1 MSAPLPDFRR
11 ILLDAIERTGTFEDA
26 AAREAIYARARRA
39 VLGHA
44 REAGAEDLDVIAAHL
59 DAAISSIEEELAL
72 AQWQAME
79 LEQAALERAAE
90 HDAVA
95 DGHEAEV
102 FDHSAEPAD
111 VEPPRDTSRERV
123 GEGAFAAESAAPQ
136 RDFLHLPAATHPEDV
151 TRDGRPSA
159 PRRAARF
166 GTGLLSPF
174 RLAMA
179 GVLLLALI
187 GGALLLRL
195 ILDDGAARRLVLPA
209 GSDLT
214 GPAAIGRDIRVAAEP
229 GLETPA
235 FRLVDESTERVAN
248 LTIPLDDAAAPRGV
262 EASIAVA
269 KSANPVPA
277 ALLRVEYRTTQATAQ
292 YDVYLDPATG
302 AAELAGSAAAGNAAV
317 QDGGDV
323 WRVTIRAPHPDG
335 VLFQKPNIQIFPA
348 VGRAP
353 GVSEDAATGALVVTA
368 LDAAPL

>member
-1 MSAPLPDFRR
+1 LELSAPLPDFRR

-26 AAREAIYARARRA
+26 AAREAIYARAHRA

-90 HDAVA
+90 REAVA
-95 DGHEAEV
+95 DGHEAEAV
-102 FDHSAEPAD
+102 EDSAEPAD
-111 VEPPRDTSRERV
+111 VGPPRDALRERV
-123 GEGAFAAESAAPQ
+123 GEDAFAAESAAPQ
-136 RDFLHLPAATHPEDV
+136 RDFLHLPVGMHPGDAAP
-151 TRDGRPSA
+151 PA

-166 GTGLLSPF
+166 GTALSSPF
-174 RLAMA
+174 RLAVA
-179 GVLLLALI
+179 GVLLLALV
-187 GGALLLRL
+187 GGAFLLRV
-195 ILDDGAARRLVLPA
+195 ILDDDGAARRLVLPA

-214 GPAAIGRDIRVAAEP
+214 GPAAVGRDIRVAAEP

-269 KSANPVPA
+269 KSANPAPA